1 MIMKE
6 TYTKLAQKHELPA
19 FEELEF
25 FIQDLDKDKLSLR
38 EIITSIHDKIDDY
51 SKHVES
57 IIQPETN
64 IISMHELSNFSSD
77 HRKELFKMFKSM
89 MYLSREIN
97 RVQINNSEKEHVKL
111 IHTVSKDWKV
121 FQPVIEGLFV
131 ELRDSWEKET
141 DQSIEEMYFG

>member
-1 MIMKE
+1 MKE
-6 TYTKLAQKHELPA
+6 SYTKLAQKHQLPA
-19 FEELEF
+19 FEEIAF
-25 FIQDLDKDKLSLR
+25 FVQDLDKDKLSLR
-38 EIITSIHDKIDDY
+38 EIIKSIHDKIDDY

-64 IISMHELSNFSSD
+64 IISMHELSTFSSD

-97 RVQINNSEKEHVKL
+97 RVQISDSEKDNIKL
-111 IHTVSKDWKV
+111 INTAVKEWRV
-121 FQPVIEGLFV
+121 YQPVIEGLFV
-131 ELRDSWEKET
+131 ELRDSWKKET